1 MKLDNKLVD
10 IDFLPNRDLLY
21 CGYCIK
27 QSGQV
32 LILVNYDTRTK
43 RFDGFTV
50 FRPKEITKYRFWT
63 KAEIEKIKKDNRKE
77 LVSLLSVD
85 NMNTFYSSLKS
96 LDKDTLVSFFTDNIT
111 KEYSVAKITKLT
123 RESVTL
129 KLIDQNSK
137 WTTTKTLRL
146 ADINYFS
153 FMTKYEQK
161 LKSNVT

>member
-21 CGYCIK
+21 SGYCIK
-27 QSGQV
+27 QSRQV

-77 LVSLLSVD
+77 LVSLLGVD
-85 NMNTFYSSLKS
+85 KMNTFYSCLKS
-96 LDKDTLVSFFTDNIT
+96 LDKDTLVSFFTDNII

>member
-21 CGYCIK
+21 SGYCIK
-27 QSGQV
+27 QSRQV

-85 NMNTFYSSLKS
+85 KMNTFYSCLKS

>member
-27 QSGQV
+27 QSRQV

-85 NMNTFYSSLKS
+85 KMNTFYSSLKS